1 MIRAFIVVGTL
12 LMWTAVASGE
22 CAWVLWTKEENAT
35 GSSGWSMGQALASR
49 ADCLTSLQKMAA
61 GFKEVVIL
69 GDIRAGS
76 FTAVEKASSWTYFG
90 KCVPDTLDPRGPK
103 GAR

>member
-12 LMWTAVASGE
+12 LMSTAVASGE
-22 CAWVLWTKEENAT
+22 CAWVL
-35 GSSGWSMGQALASR
+35 WSMGQALASR

-103 GAR
+103 GK